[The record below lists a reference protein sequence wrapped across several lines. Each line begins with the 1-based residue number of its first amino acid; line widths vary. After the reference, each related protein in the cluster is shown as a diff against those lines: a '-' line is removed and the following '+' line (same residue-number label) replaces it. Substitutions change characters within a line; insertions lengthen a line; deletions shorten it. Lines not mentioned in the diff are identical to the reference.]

1 MRGALFLNRVRGLT
15 IASFAVV
22 FLALNGCV
30 QEIERPGAETATPVA
45 TAAPELTPT
54 STSTVPPSQS
64 PTPTATATLA
74 PPQPTPTPTPTAT
87 PTPPPTPTATTTPK
101 APSPP
106 GPTPTPPVGG
116 VISGGL
122 FLQMTNVPRESVVY
136 QHHLHKRAHHSRRR
150 SQRQWRTGRRGR
162 GGQVHRYRV
171 VGTSAQP
178 DRGGRQRLPGE
189 QGQRGAGRYL
199 YTLNRTGVIS
209 GGISSLPDD
218 QRAQGER
225 GPYQHHLHKRAHH
238 SRRRSQLSKSNWR
251 TGRRGRGGQVH
262 RYRVVGTSAQ
272 FVCAMED
279 VLEVYQRP
287 YDGNEVLVC
296 MDETSKQQV
305 KETRVPRPAAPGLS
319 AAYDYEYE
327 RNGVSSLFM
336 LFAGR
341 SESVARRWTGRM

>member
-87 PTPPPTPTATTTPK
+87 PTPPPTPT
-101 APSPP
+101 
-106 GPTPTPPVGG
+106 GPTP
-116 VISGGL
+116 
-122 FLQMTNVPRESVVY
+122 
-136 QHHLHKRAHHSRRR
+136 RAHHSRRR

-199 YTLNRTGVIS
+199 YTLNRTS
-209 GGISSLPDD
+209 RLP
-218 QRAQGER
+218 QRE
-225 GPYQHHLHKRAHH
+225 
-238 SRRRSQLSKSNWR
+238 SRYS
-251 TGRRGRGGQVH
+251 
-262 RYRVVGTSAQ
+262 
-272 FVCAMED
+272 
-279 VLEVYQRP
+279 
-287 YDGNEVLVC
+287 
-296 MDETSKQQV
+296 
-305 KETRVPRPAAPGLS
+305 
-319 AAYDYEYE
+319 
-327 RNGVSSLFM
+327 
-336 LFAGR
+336 
-341 SESVARRWTGRM
+341 